1 MKPMWKIESRNKI
14 ILHRILLRY
23 KETTLPDEPQW
34 LIRDG
39 EVNGKMILLEDVALY
54 NLKWTLNK

>member
-1 MKPMWKIESRNKI
+1 MWKIESRNEI
-14 ILHRILLRY
+14 ILNRILLRY

-39 EVNGKMILLEDVALY
+39 EVNGKLILLEDVALY
-54 NLKWTLNK
+54 NLK